1 MNKNN
6 LCKMFCGA
14 MLISMIFGA
23 FTRTVDK
30 RLEAESLAKTKEAE
44 VVNEIITDDYIDVV
58 KTDFELEDMLPNS

>member
-30 RLEAESLAKTKEAE
+30 RLEAESIAKTKEAE
-44 VVNEIITDDYIDVV
+44 VVSEIMTDDYIDVV

>member
-30 RLEAESLAKTKEAE
+30 RLEAESVAKTKEAE
-44 VVNEIITDDYIDVV
+44 VVSEIMTDDYIDVV

>member
-44 VVNEIITDDYIDVV
+44 VVSEIITDDYIDVV

>member
-44 VVNEIITDDYIDVV
+44 VVSEIMTDDYIDVV